1 MDRSGSD
8 DASPGN
14 QARMNTEQKAKEDY
28 IPSQLEGNHSLA
40 YFDNI
45 KTEQQNWNGASFGGS
60 SEAIGNSL
68 LRRNGSLELP
78 TPISAQGIPL
88 ELLSSIRGNP
98 YTLSSQLTQLKIM
111 SLLSSGTNRT
121 PFSTFPSTD
130 SVASSLPTAEK
141 ALSTTEKFSDH
152 GTEIR
157 SNISKLD
164 ILAEV
169 SSQTEKLALVS
180 GVGTSNI
187 PRKTDDLTFA
197 SRKSP
202 EIATSSY
209 PFFIPSGTVLKQHNT
224 PHKPEDTTSAT
235 IDASSKVSLQL
246 AAATGTVTKS
256 AISPNPKPEVTK
268 VSRARKHIGLHKEKR
283 RPPRKPEPK
292 EENFISDSLRQ
303 DDIIGSRGGES
314 NNHPGNI
321 KYWEKILEFRGAYL
335 AIGEKNDKE
344 NRDKKDRVAQ
354 DILDYFNVE
363 IRGRFLDRKDGRLYE
378 LDDKSAKTKI
388 KQAFRDLHIPLSAD
402 WYKKAI
408 QADCVKGPD
417 YINSLKRYRL
427 REILIN
433 EFGMEKEET
442 NNKSQD
448 GKLIRTPDGKPVR
461 LSDDEL
467 RAMVNDKIRQK
478 RVPSN

>member
-1 MDRSGSD
+1 MDSSGSD
-8 DASPGN
+8 DASSGN

-40 YFDNI
+40 FFDNL
-45 KTEQQNWNGASFGGS
+45 KTEQQNWNAVSFGGS

-88 ELLSSIRGNP
+88 ALLSSIRGNP
-98 YTLSSQLTQLKIM
+98 YILSSQLNIM
-111 SLLSSGTNRT
+111 SLLSSATNRT
-121 PFSTFPSTD
+121 QLSTFPSTD

-152 GTEIR
+152 GTERR

-202 EIATSSY
+202 EVTTSSY
-209 PFFIPSGTVLKQHNT
+209 PFKIPSGTVLKQHDT
-224 PHKPEDTTSAT
+224 PHKPDDTTSAT

-246 AAATGTVTKS
+246 TAATGTVTKS
-256 AISPNPKPEVTK
+256 AISPNLKPEVTK
-268 VSRARKHIGLHKEKR
+268 VSRARKHICLYKEKR

-321 KYWEKILEFRGAYL
+321 KYWEKILELRGAYL
-335 AIGEKNDKE
+335 EIGEKNDKE
-344 NRDKKDRVAQ
+344 NRYKKDRVAQ
-354 DILDYFNVE
+354 DILDHFHSE
-363 IRGRFLDRKDGRLYE
+363 IGGRFLDRKDGRLYE

-408 QADCVKGPD
+408 QAECVKGPD

-478 RVPSN
+478 RVPSS